1 MKYLLSTCALSLL
14 FFNVAHPEESSPQP
28 VDSGSCRLWGR
39 VVSPYATVPSRLKV
53 ELDGQKP
60 APHQKANTADGTF
73 AFKPVPGG
81 IYRFRVFDESG
92 QLLVTQTETLQG
104 DHDYVVIAL
113 PTQRPRTNIVS
124 ASLLG
129 HRTPAAATTALN
141 QGLKAAESGDIT
153 KSIEL
158 FQKARDIDPYY
169 TESEI
174 DLAIQYNRLKA
185 TDKALAH
192 ARQAYSLEPDY
203 PGAWHTLATLLLVN
217 GSYHDAEVVLRA
229 ALKGASNIAGL
240 HGMLAAALMEQRLSD
255 EAMAQLKLAV
265 DGCPQARLW
274 VSRALV
280 HNGMI
285 TEALDQIREYMRV
298 AASACERQDLQ
309 SWIDQITAMT
319 HR

>member
-14 FFNVAHPEESSPQP
+14 FFNVAYPEEP
-28 VDSGSCRLWGR
+28 SGSVEAGGCRLWGR
-39 VVSPYATVPSRLKV
+39 VVAPYATVPSRLKV
-53 ELDGQKP
+53 EVDGQKP
-60 APHQKANTADGTF
+60 APHQKAQTADGTF
-73 AFKPVPGG
+73 TFKPVPGG
-81 IYRFRVFDESG
+81 LYRFRVFEESG
-92 QLLVTQTETLQG
+92 QLLVTQSETIQG

-113 PTQRPRTNIVS
+113 PTQRPRSNIVS

-141 QGLKAAESGDIT
+141 RGLKAAESGDVA

-174 DLAIQYNRLKA
+174 DLAIQYNKLKEA
-185 TDKALAH
+185 DKALEH
-192 ARQAYSLEPDY
+192 ARLAYALEPDY

-229 ALKGASNIAGL
+229 ALKRASNIAGL

-255 EAMAQLKLAV
+255 EAMAQLKLAI

-280 HNGMI
+280 HNGMM
-285 TEALDQIREYMRV
+285 TQALDMIREYMRV

-309 SWIDQITAMT
+309 SWMDQISATA

>member
-14 FFNVAHPEESSPQP
+14 FFSVAHPEEPAQP
-28 VDSGSCRLWGR
+28 VDGGSCHLWGR
-39 VVSPYATVPSRLKV
+39 VVAPYATVPSRLKI

-60 APHQKANTADGTF
+60 APHQKAQTADGTF
-73 AFKPVPGG
+73 AFKPVSSGV
-81 IYRFRVFDESG
+81 YRFRVFDESG
-92 QLLVTQTETLQG
+92 QLLVTQAETLQG

-129 HRTPAAATTALN
+129 HRTPAAAVTALN
-141 QGLKAAESGDIT
+141 HGLKAAESGDVA
-153 KSIEL
+153 KSIEM

-174 DLAIQYNRLKA
+174 DLAIQYNKLKD
-185 TDKALAH
+185 TDKALEH
-192 ARQAYSLEPDY
+192 ARQAYSMEPDY
-203 PGAWHTLATLLLVN
+203 PGAWHTLATLLLVS
-217 GSYHDAEVVLRA
+217 GSYHDAELVLRN

-240 HGMLAAALMEQRLSD
+240 HGMLAAALMEQRLSE

-265 DGCPQARLW
+265 EGCPQARLW

-285 TEALDQIREYMRV
+285 TQAIEQIQEYMRV

-309 SWIDQITAMT
+309 SWVDQITAT
-319 HR
+319 TRR